1 MKTPNAIVLLKENII
16 LLEIEQEQNRL
27 LLKEEFKQTFEALRP
42 VNLFKNTFQEIT
54 ESPDFKNNL
63 IDSVIGIVTGFIS
76 KKIIVGNTHNPFKQI
91 MGVLLQLTITS
102 MVTKNADAIKS
113 SIMEMIS
120 KFTNNNEAA
129 NEA

>member
-1 MKTPNAIVLLKENII
+1 MKIPNAMILLKENIV

-27 LLKEEFKQTFEALRP
+27 LLKEEFKNTFEALRP

-63 IDSVIGIVTGFIS
+63 IDSIIGIATGFIS

-91 MGVLLQLTITS
+91 MGVILQLTITS

-120 KFTNNNEAA
+120 KFTNNNEVVD
-129 NEA
+129 EA

>member
-1 MKTPNAIVLLKENII
+1 MKIPNAMILLKENIV

-27 LLKEEFKQTFEALRP
+27 LLKEEFKNTFEALRP

-63 IDSVIGIVTGFIS
+63 IDSIIGIATGFIS

-120 KFTNNNEAA
+120 KFTNNNEVVD
-129 NEA
+129 EA